1 MSRRLVAV
9 FAAVASFAAVIPCSA
24 PASAGG
30 FGEVRT
36 VRSVDLDRYTGRWFN
51 LASIPSPFL
60 ERCERDIT
68 ADYEVLDDGLV
79 RVVNTCTTGGRSI
92 PIEGR
97 ARVVEPE
104 TNAELQ
110 VTFARQNGEFIFVP
124 GGDYWV
130 IGLDRDYEWAV
141 VGDPDRSGGFVLSRT
156 STLGAREIVGVLFS
170 LLRSGYDPCRFELTP
185 TTGGLEA
192 DGSICAPR
200 VLRQLAGVGS
210 LNGAEV
216 R

>member
-1 MSRRLVAV
+1 MPRRLIVVLMALTTSLTALVA
-9 FAAVASFAAVIPCSA
+9 AHPA
-24 PASAGG
+24 PASA
-30 FGEVRT
+30 FDRDVRT
-36 VRSVDLDRYTGRWFN
+36 VRSVDLDRYQGRWLN

-60 ERCERDIT
+60 DACDRDIT
-68 ADYEVLDDGLV
+68 ADYELLDDGLV
-79 RVVNTCTTGGRSI
+79 RVVNTCTTGGATI

-97 ARVVEPE
+97 ARVVEPS

-110 VTFARQNGEFIFVP
+110 VTFVEQNGEFVFVP

-156 STLGAREIVGVLFS
+156 PTLDFGEILGVLFA
-170 LLRSGYDPCRFELTP
+170 LVRSGYDPCRFELTP

-192 DGSICAPR
+192 TGSICSPQFMGR
-200 VLRQLAGVGS
+200 VAGSVD
-210 LNGAEV
+210 
-216 R
+216 